1 LDEKLKLKFA
11 IMGLKLGKSWLATLT
26 SIQPKEETRKRK
38 RKKKKGVRKGAN
50 VVQFNPNYLIEK
62 IVWTQFGLRG

>member
-1 LDEKLKLKFA
+1 
-11 IMGLKLGKSWLATLT
+11 LACNSDLYPTKGGNKKKK
-26 SIQPKEETRKRK
+26 KE
-38 RKKKKGVRKGAN
+38 KKKGVRKGAN